1 MTPTIRDVARLAGVS
16 VGTVSNVLNK
26 VPSVSGQ
33 RVERVTSAIAALGY
47 HRNQTASQLRNNISR
62 SIGLVIP
69 DISNPFYPAVARG
82 VEDYASREG
91 YNVFLCNKDRT
102 VEKELAAVDALLSKN
117 VAGILLY
124 KPRLT
129 PAQIFEI
136 GGRCELV
143 LIDSDTDDVECDVIN
158 VDDYAGMVALVRRV
172 AALGHRRIAFIAGL
186 PDSFSSMRRFSAFN
200 DVMLEMGIH
209 YPPEYIR
216 RGDFSVASGMKQIE
230 ALMKLTEKPTVV
242 LAANDM
248 MAIGAMLWALENGI
262 RVPRD
267 LSIVGYDDTQN
278 ASLIRPRLTTV
289 SQPKYELGEES
300 ARLLF
305 KRIKARRDG
314 QELEP
319 QRIVMPTHFVEGD
332 SLCTAGA

>member
-16 VGTVSNVLNK
+16 VGTVSNVLNQ
-26 VPSVSGQ
+26 VPSVSTR
-33 RVERVTSAIAALGY
+33 RVERVMSAIAALGY
-47 HRNQTASQLRNNISR
+47 HRNQTASQLRSNISR

-69 DISNPFYPAVARG
+69 DITNPFYPAVARG
-82 VEDYASREG
+82 VEDCASREG

-129 PAQIFEI
+129 PAKISEVSR
-136 GGRCELV
+136 RCELV

-158 VDDYAGMVALVRRV
+158 VDDYAGMVTLVRRV
-172 AALGHRRIAFIAGL
+172 AVLGHRRIAFITGL
-186 PDSFSSMRRFSAFN
+186 PDSFSSMRRFGAFN
-200 DVMLEMGIH
+200 DVMLELDIR
-209 YPPEYIR
+209 YPPEYVR
-216 RGDFSVASGMKQIE
+216 RGDYSVTSGMKQVE
-230 ALMKLTEKPTVV
+230 ALMRLPEKPTVV

-248 MAIGAMLWALENGI
+248 MAIGALLWSLENGI

-278 ASLIRPRLTTV
+278 ASLVRPRLTTV
-289 SQPKYELGEES
+289 SQPKYELGVES

-314 QELEP
+314 QELDP

-332 SLCTAGA
+332 SLCAADA